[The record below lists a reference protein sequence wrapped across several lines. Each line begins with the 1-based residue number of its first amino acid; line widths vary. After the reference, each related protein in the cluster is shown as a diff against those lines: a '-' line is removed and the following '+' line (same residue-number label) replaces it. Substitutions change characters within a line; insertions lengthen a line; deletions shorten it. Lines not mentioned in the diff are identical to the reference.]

1 MHFYVRMV
9 YLPGEVQIFL
19 RNVLFMSV
27 FHDCAVSDGNV
38 YVIKISKYVA
48 FIQPSWYYISVFGI
62 WGRAGSVYVLWVC
75 AEHTAGD

>member
-48 FIQPSWYYISVFGI
+48 FIQL
-62 WGRAGSVYVLWVC
+62 VLY
-75 AEHTAGD
+75 